1 MKSNIKNLI
10 KTKRSIESSISEL
23 IEEKLLGKNQ
33 VLNVIF
39 PINNIPDINSEED
52 VIEESQPEKSES
64 NKQTKDYSHV
74 LKDLLE
80 TTIKNLYENF
90 YTDNQNNYINT
101 KIKPENQYNTTSNTS
116 IKTNSYVDFITE
128 KMFKSFNYPVIG
140 NNLFTTEKTS
150 STFEKP
156 VQSEKQL
163 NRSHRDKTNYNIIF
177 NNPLVGLNLIE
188 KEKTE
193 LINSDKDLSSIKEIN
208 SHINNRTS
216 ESSKDSVVTNNT
228 SSKDLIVDR
237 ELKDSIVNN
246 NELKDSVVTNNTS
259 SKDLIFDRDS
269 VVTNNTSSKDLIVDR
284 ELKDSVVTNNTS
296 SKDLIFDR
304 DSVVTNN
311 TSSKDLIFD
320 RDSVVTN
327 NTSSKDLIFDRD
339 SVVTNNTSSKDLIF
353 DRELKDSV
361 VTNNTSSKD
370 LIFDRELKDS
380 VVTNNTSSKDLIF
393 DRDSVV
399 TNNTSSKDLI
409 VDRDSVVTNNTSSK
423 DLIFD
428 RELKDSVVTNNELKD
443 SVVTNNTSSKDLIVD
458 RDSVDYTRDSL
469 VKDTVERKESNEKY
483 KELLIHNNKN
493 QNLIHNNNSVFKDS
507 LLESKLKENNAEKIK
522 IKKPNIKFPEL
533 LDMQTSSFSEN
544 FDTRNII
551 SSNFIENNSLRK
563 TPELFSE
570 IVNKQNNIIPALKDG
585 AIVKKPTIAMV
596 GESGPE
602 MIVPVN
608 NSNIE
613 KILQNSKER
622 ESISTSTNR
631 SLFENAFH
639 TSQIKAKQME
649 EPKAE
654 TKQTIDLPQLNYN
667 TGTKSAPA
675 QQSAGADAGYSRFD
689 DYLKSRM
696 FSLPEW
702 RTRMG

>member
-128 KMFKSFNYPVIG
+128 KLFKSFNYPVIG

-228 SSKDLIVDR
+228 STKDLIVDR
-237 ELKDSIVNN
+237 ELKDS
-246 NELKDSVVTNNTS
+246 VVTNN
-259 SKDLIFDRDS
+259 
-269 VVTNNTSSKDLIVDR
+269 

-320 RDSVVTN
+320 R
-327 NTSSKDLIFDRD
+327 
-339 SVVTNNTSSKDLIF
+339 
-353 DRELKDSV
+353 ELK
-361 VTNNTSSKD
+361 
-370 LIFDRELKDS
+370 
-380 VVTNNTSSKDLIF
+380 
-393 DRDSVV
+393 
-399 TNNTSSKDLI
+399 
-409 VDRDSVVTNNTSSK
+409 DSVVTNNTSSK

-507 LLESKLKENNAEKIK
+507 LLESKLKENNREKIK